1 MRRIILFV
9 EDYGHEA
16 FITSV
21 IQRFAKKQ
29 GMAVKII
36 PLNVRGGHGKAVAE
50 LKSYLREFRNEK
62 VGFPDLLVVATD
74 ANCRGYQGRKKEID
88 DVIADLQN
96 ISIYAIPD
104 PHIERW
110 LLLDS
115 VAFKSVM
122 GKGCDAPDHKCER
135 GRYKKILMD
144 AMLQAGVH
152 PSLGGIEFT
161 EDIVNAMDFER
172 MEQADVSLGQFLK
185 SVRNKF
191 KEWA

>member
-16 FITSV
+16 FISSV
-21 IQRFAKKQ
+21 IQRFAKEQ
-29 GMAVKII
+29 GKVVKII
-36 PLNVRGGHGKAVAE
+36 PRSARGGHGKAVAE
-50 LKSYLREFRNEK
+50 LKLYLRELRNEK

-74 ANCRGYQGRKKEID
+74 ANCSGYQGRRKEID
-88 DVIADLQN
+88 AVIADWRN

-115 VAFKSVM
+115 AAFKSVM

-144 AMLQAGVH
+144 AMLQAGIH

-172 MEQADVSLGQFLK
+172 MEQTDASLGQFLK

-191 KEWA
+191 REWA

>member
-21 IQRFAKKQ
+21 IQRFAKEQDK
-29 GMAVKII
+29 AVKII
-36 PLNVRGGHGKAVAE
+36 PLSARGGHGKAVAE
-50 LKSYLREFRNEK
+50 LKSYLRELRNDR

-74 ANCRGYQGRKKEID
+74 ANCRGYQDRKKEID
-88 DVIADLQN
+88 DVTADLQN
-96 ISIYAIPD
+96 ILISAIPD

-115 VAFKSVM
+115 AAFKSVM

-152 PSLGGIEFT
+152 PSLGGIEFA

-172 MEQADVSLGQFLK
+172 MEQADPSLGQFLK
-185 SVRNKF
+185 SIRNKF

>member
-1 MRRIILFV
+1 MRRIILFI

-21 IQRFAKKQ
+21 IQRFAKEH
-29 GMAVKII
+29 GMAIKII
-36 PLNVRGGHGKAVAE
+36 PRSARGGHGKAVAE
-50 LKSYLREFRNEK
+50 LKSYLRDLRNEK
-62 VGFPDLLVVATD
+62 AGFPDLLVVATD
-74 ANCRGYQGRKKEID
+74 ANCKGYQERRKEID
-88 DVIADLQN
+88 GVIADLQN

-115 VAFKSVM
+115 AAFKSVM

-144 AMLQAGVH
+144 AILRAGVH
-152 PSLGGIEFT
+152 PAMGGIEFA

-172 MEQADVSLGQFLK
+172 MEQVDASLGQFLK
-185 SVRNKF
+185 SIRNKF
-191 KEWA
+191 EEWA

>member
-29 GMAVKII
+29 GMAVKI
-36 PLNVRGGHGKAVAE
+36 PSLSVRGGHGKAVAE